1 MSEARTDTTDARPQE
16 AEAGGVGKHRGGA
29 ARTEDYASPAHGKHR
44 RPEPDGRTN

>member
-16 AEAGGVGKHRGGA
+16 AEAGGAGKHRGGA